1 VVYLGDAAVPG
12 APQALDKAADA
23 GMRLAF
29 VTNNSSRTP
38 SAIAAQIASF
48 GVRATAADVVT
59 SAQAAATLLAGRL
72 APGSA
77 VLVVG
82 GNGLRAAVR
91 DRGFRPVTTALDQPA
106 AVVQGFAPSVSYSL
120 LCEGALAVA
129 AGAWYV
135 ASNADATMPTARGR
149 QPGNG
154 ALCQVIVAS
163 TGQQPVVA
171 GKPEPPLHAEAVA
184 RTGARHPLVIG
195 DRLDTDI
202 EGGVRARAASLLVF
216 TGVSRP
222 EDAVLAGPEQ
232 RPTYLAADLAGLL
245 APHPPIAAEHDAFRC
260 GGWTA
265 RRPGGES
272 PLVVEGSGD
281 AIDGLR
287 ALCAAAWSA
296 DHVSPEMIR
305 PALAA
310 LPG

>member
-1 VVYLGDAAVPG
+1 
-12 APQALDKAADA
+12 
-23 GMRLAF
+23 
-29 VTNNSSRTP
+29 
-38 SAIAAQIASF
+38 
-48 GVRATAADVVT
+48 
-59 SAQAAATLLAGRL
+59 
-72 APGSA
+72 
-77 VLVVG
+77 
-82 GNGLRAAVR
+82 
-91 DRGFRPVTTALDQPA
+91 
-106 AVVQGFAPSVSYSL
+106 
-120 LCEGALAVA
+120 
-129 AGAWYV
+129 
-135 ASNADATMPTARGR
+135 MPTGRGR

-202 EGGVRARAASLLVF
+202 EGGVRAGAASLLVF

-222 EDAVLAGPEQ
+222 EDAVLAGPQQ

-296 DHVSPEMIR
+296 GHVTPEMIR